1 MSSKIVVIMLV
12 GRQIFAWTQQDALKK
27 QWQKY
32 FKSQPNATQTA
43 VYTWKDEDGTV
54 HFSATPDHKNARLSI
69 VDASKINSLEPL
81 PEPQKAQAQEDK
93 LLLLEVR
100 DELEANRNKMQ
111 EEKER
116 RVMQQ

>member
-12 GRQIFAWTQQDALKK
+12 GAAIFAWTEQDALKK

-32 FKSQPNATQTA
+32 FKSQPSAAQTD
-43 VYTWKDEDGTV
+43 VYTWKDEDGTI
-54 HFSATPDHKNARLSI
+54 HFSSTPDNKNAKLSTI
-69 VDASKINSLEPL
+69 DTSKITRLEPL
-81 PEPQKAQAQEDK
+81 PEPPKKEAKEDK
-93 LLLLEVR
+93 LLLIKMRE
-100 DELEANRNKMQ
+100 ELEANRNKMQ